1 MSAEKKKLGLAAC
14 VEEYLK
20 LVIAPPEGIEKKS
33 QRKQDICN
41 AEMRGFNR
49 AQETLR
55 DVLKLNGTPAAAKL
69 GEIEEEGQQRP
80 REIAGRR
87 MWVG

>member
-1 MSAEKKKLGLAAC
+1 MAKKKLGLAAC
-14 VEEYLK
+14 VEAYLQ
-20 LVIAPPEGIEKKS
+20 LVIKPPEGIEKKS
-33 QRKQDICN
+33 QRKRDICD

-69 GEIEEEGQQRP
+69 GDVDEEGQQRP
-80 REIAGRR
+80 QEIAGRR
-87 MWVG
+87 MWIG